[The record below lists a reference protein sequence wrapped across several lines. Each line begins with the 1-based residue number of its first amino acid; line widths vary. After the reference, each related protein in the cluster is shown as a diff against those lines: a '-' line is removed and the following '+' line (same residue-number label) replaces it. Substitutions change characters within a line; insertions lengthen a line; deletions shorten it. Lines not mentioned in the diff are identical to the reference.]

1 MSSPQMEN
9 SGDALGQSI
18 ALTRQA
24 KSDFSTQISSL
35 NGKLADIGTHWQ
47 GQGAIAFTKV
57 QDAWNNQVTRLL
69 SALEEFG
76 DNLEGTEKTFNVTDT
91 DVTDSLSQLT
101 NRLG

>member
-1 MSSPQMEN
+1 MTTQQMEN

-35 NGKLADIGTHWQ
+35 NGKLADIGSHWQ
-47 GQGAIAFTKV
+47 GQGSVAFVRV

>member
-1 MSSPQMEN
+1 MTTQQMEN

-35 NGKLADIGTHWQ
+35 NGKLADIGSHWQ
-47 GQGAIAFTKV
+47 GQGSVAFVRV
-57 QDAWNNQVTRLL
+57 QDAWNNQVNRLL

>member
-1 MSSPQMEN
+1 MSTRQMEN

-24 KSDFSTQISSL
+24 RSDLSAQIGSL
-35 NGKLADIGTHWQ
+35 NGKLADIGSHWQ
-47 GQGAIAFTKV
+47 GQGAVAFIRV

-69 SALEEFG
+69 SALDEFG
-76 DNLEGTEKTFNVTDT
+76 DNLEGTERTFNVTDT

>member
-1 MSSPQMEN
+1 MTNQQMEN

-35 NGKLADIGTHWQ
+35 NGKLAEIGSHWQ
-47 GQGAIAFTKV
+47 GQGAVAFVRV